1 MISTQATC
9 VRLGRASW
17 GLRLIG
23 RARNPRA
30 WDVMEIKILWPI
42 TRSLTNTLFF
52 SDKDLSFWKCR
63 WELLL
68 LRMSYQNVWST
79 LEQQLKKTE
88 NVGWT
93 TTRAAKVQWALTPL
107 EGTPPLISFWCTRR
121 DPFSLKVPVDLK
133 NGFDDTCA
141 CSASVGWR
149 LSWSLVGR

>member
-1 MISTQATC
+1 
-9 VRLGRASW
+9 
-17 GLRLIG
+17 
-23 RARNPRA
+23 
-30 WDVMEIKILWPI
+30 MEIKILWPI
-42 TRSLTNTLFF
+42 TKSLTNTFIILFRQR
-52 SDKDLSFWKCR
+52 SFFLKMQMKTIAL
-63 WELLL
+63 ENVLL
-68 LRMSYQNVWST
+68 MSYQNVWST

-149 LSWSLVGR
+149 LSWSLVGRLMLWYWKTSEIMWGMIETAISLQ